1 MSHTSDSF
9 ITGPTAESLHDIA
22 ETSNTFERRSDVVT
36 KTATTTSSALATNV
50 PKAPKSW
57 NNTRGFLASVAI
69 GVAIALG
76 LWLGYFAVRVMVRA
90 IKGRRDRRR
99 RMGS

>member
-9 ITGPTAESLHDIA
+9 ITGPTADLLDDIA

-36 KTATTTSSALATNV
+36 TTARTTSSAPATNV
-50 PKAPKSW
+50 PMTPKPW
-57 NNTRGFLASVAI
+57 ENTRGVVAGLAKGAAV
-69 GVAIALG
+69 ALG
-76 LWLGYFAVRVMVRA
+76 MWLGYFAVRVMVRA